1 MCVCVCA
8 DVWGVYAHVLA
19 YMCTCGGQKLT
30 LDIFSYHL
38 LFYCCFCGVGGE
50 GGGGGGGGEGG
61 GGEGGGG

>member
-1 MCVCVCA
+1 LYRANVNHRSP
-8 DVWGVYAHVLA
+8 WLFLYIISL
-19 YMCTCGGQKLT
+19 KWLESP
-30 LDIFSYHL
+30 LFSW